1 MGWDERLFGWVWSVV
16 RRDRARAEAAAR
28 GLALGPEV
36 VRLELIATALTGRR
50 MTVFPAAGDGGLRG
64 DVLVVPP
71 IVTTFDAPDDNA
83 ALALARVVLGAV
95 AARTASAPAAGTPPA
110 VVAACSLAALAG
122 AITSAAIELPGLG
135 PLLDGIRPGLVA
147 ARPVL
152 LSCRGPDRALEV
164 LVRLALGQP
173 IEQLTDE
180 SVDAGWLET
189 AAMWLRAPTS
199 RMPAEIDAAIAG
211 GRAAVVPLF
220 GWLGAPDVGPTIVS
234 TPHRPGESGR
244 RGGRERQARARD
256 RVKRRELDER
266 RDGENPLTHSFEKV
280 HTLERYQGGRKQI
293 DGADELDAHGDALDE
308 LDLDEVVRSSTTTAS
323 VYRAEVLGLD
333 GTGELAADGPPLGE
347 AIAYDEWDEVA
358 RRYRVGWCQVRIE
371 AQPTRAAPDTTARF
385 VAGARA
391 TYRRERRE
399 LAAQIARLDER
410 PVRLGRQAD
419 GPEVDVDAIVDRH
432 GALRHGTTGPDRLY
446 VAYRRRPPELAVVLL
461 LDRSL
466 SSDAW
471 IGGRRVL
478 DVATGALVALGEGL
492 DHVAASTAILAFHSH
507 TRRDCRI
514 AMIKSFE
521 APWAAAHAR
530 LAALEPVGYT
540 RIGPAMR
547 HATALLGR
555 TPARRKLLVLLSD
568 GKPTDYD
575 RYEGRYGLADVRRS
589 IYEAS
594 TRGIH
599 AFGLALDARAGA
611 HLPGM
616 FGRGGF
622 AVVSRPPDLV
632 AAMGRLYRER
642 LAA

>member
-16 RRDRARAEAAAR
+16 RRDRARARAAAR

-36 VRLELIATALTGRR
+36 VRLELIATALAGRR
-50 MTVFPAAGDGGLRG
+50 MTVFPAPGDGGLRG
-64 DVLVVPP
+64 DVLVVPA
-71 IVTTFDAPDDNA
+71 IVSTFEAPEDNA
-83 ALALARVVLGAV
+83 ALALARVVLGAI
-95 AARTASAPAAGTPPA
+95 AARTAKAPASGTPTA
-110 VVAACSLAALAG
+110 VVAAHSLATLAG
-122 AITSAAIELPGLG
+122 AVAVAATELPGLG

-147 ARPVL
+147 ARPAL
-152 LSCRGPDRALEV
+152 AGCRGPDRALEA
-164 LVRLALGQP
+164 LSRLALGQRV
-173 IEQLTDE
+173 EELTDACL
-180 SVDAGWLET
+180 DAGWLES
-189 AAMWLRAPTS
+189 AAAWLRARAP
-199 RMPAEIDAAIAG
+199 RVPAEIDAAITG
-211 GRAAVVPLF
+211 GRADAVPLF
-220 GWLGAPDVGPTIVS
+220 GWLGAPAAAGAVPAL
-234 TPHRPGESGR
+234 PRPGETGP

-256 RVKRRELDER
+256 GVKRREIDER
-266 RDGENPLTHSFEKV
+266 RDGENPLSHSFEKV

-293 DGADELDAHGDALDE
+293 DGANELDAHGDALDE

-323 VYRAEVLGLD
+323 VYRADILGLD
-333 GTGELAADGPPLGE
+333 ASGELAEAGEPLGE
-347 AIAYDEWDEVA
+347 AIAYDEWDEAA
-358 RRYRVGWCQVRIE
+358 RRYRPGWCQVRIE
-371 AQPTRAAPDTTARF
+371 AQPARAAPDGTARF

-391 TYRRERRE
+391 SYRRERRE
-399 LAAQIARLDER
+399 LAVQIARLDEQ
-410 PVRLGRQAD
+410 PLRLGRQPD

-446 VAYRRRPPELAVVLL
+446 VAYRRRPPELAVILL

-492 DHVAASTAILAFHSH
+492 DHVAASTAILAFHSN

-514 AMIKSFE
+514 ATIKEFD
-521 APWAAAHAR
+521 APWSTAHAR

-547 HATALLGR
+547 HATAQLVR
-555 TPARRKLLVLLSD
+555 ARARRKLLVLLSD

-589 IYEAS
+589 IGEAS

>member
-1 MGWDERLFGWVWSVV
+1 MGWDERLFGWVWSAV
-16 RRDRARAEAAAR
+16 RRDRARARAAAR

-36 VRLELIATALTGRR
+36 TRLELIASAIAGRR

-64 DVLVVPP
+64 DVLVVPA
-71 IVTTFDAPDDNA
+71 IVTTFDVPEDNA
-83 ALALARVVLGAV
+83 TLALARVVLGAI
-95 AARTASAPAAGTPPA
+95 AARTAEVPAAETSSA
-110 VVAACSLAALAG
+110 TAAACSLAALAG
-122 AITSAAIELPGLG
+122 AISVAATELPGLE
-135 PLLDGIRPGLVA
+135 PLLYGIRPGLLA
-147 ARPVL
+147 ARPAL
-152 LSCRGPDRALEV
+152 QACRGPDRAVEALA
-164 LVRLALGQP
+164 RLALGQRVD
-173 IEQLTDE
+173 ELTTADL
-180 SVDAGWLET
+180 DAGWLDG
-189 AAMWLRAPTS
+189 AATWLRAPTP
-199 RMPAEIDAAIAG
+199 RVPAEIRAAIAG
-211 GRAAVVPLF
+211 GKTDVVPLF
-220 GWLGAPDVGPTIVS
+220 GWLGAPDAGPDAVS
-234 TPHRPGESGR
+234 APPKPSETGP

-266 RDGENPLTHSFEKV
+266 RDAENPLVHSFEKV
-280 HTLERYQGGRKQI
+280 HTLERYQGGRKQV
-293 DGADELDAHGDALDE
+293 DGADELDAHGEALDE

-333 GTGELAADGPPLGE
+333 GGGELACDGAPLGE
-347 AIAYDEWDEVA
+347 AIAYDEWDEAA
-358 RRYRVGWCQVRIE
+358 RRYRPGWCQVRIE
-371 AQPTRAAPDTTARF
+371 AQPARAAGDVTARF
-385 VAGARA
+385 VASARA
-391 TYRRERRE
+391 SYRRERRE
-399 LAAQIARLDER
+399 LATQIARLDEQ
-410 PVRLGRQAD
+410 PVRLGRQPD

-432 GALRHGTTGPDRLY
+432 GALRRGTTGPDRLY
-446 VAYRRRPPELAVVLL
+446 VAYRRRPPDLAVILL

-471 IGGRRVL
+471 VSGHRVL

-514 AMIKSFE
+514 ATIKEFD
-521 APWAAAHAR
+521 APWATAHAR

-547 HATALLGR
+547 HATALLAR
-555 TPARRKLLVLLSD
+555 APARRKLLVLLSD

-589 IYEAS
+589 IHEAS

-599 AFGLALDARAGA
+599 AFALALDARAGA